1 MGYIIMHAE
10 RKTAE
15 VKSRIEPSVKKEAT
29 KYLKQYDIS
38 LSHGIKLFLLEV
50 VAAKGLP
57 FDLRPNKETLAAMEE
72 IEKGGLKTY
81 SSYEDMMKDIDDE
94 NDD

>member
-1 MGYIIMHAE
+1 MMPE

-15 VKSRIEPSVKKEAT
+15 VKSRIEPSIKKEAAR
-29 KYLKQYDIS
+29 YLRQYDIS

-57 FDLRPNKETLAAMEE
+57 FDLRPNKETRAAIKE